1 MRKIL
6 SIILF
11 ISLTAG
17 LSAQQ
22 GTKGERSAVRQG
34 NKAYQEQRYEV
45 AAEHYKAAEKENPSS
60 KEASFN
66 LANTYYKQHLWDEAL
81 QEYQRYI
88 TLENES
94 PEKLSAAW
102 ANMGNTFLKKK
113 AEESSKAKT
122 TPQQGAEGQRQEDNL
137 KLTMEAYKNAL
148 RLNPNDEEVRYN
160 LAVVQKMIQD
170 QQGGGGSQDKDKEQD
185 KNDKKEEQE
194 KQDQQNE
201 NKQDEQKQEKEQPRE
216 NQMSQQ
222 SMEQILQAIEQEERA
237 TQERVQKAMGEERK
251 RKNSDNKRQNKD
263 W

>member
-170 QQGGGGSQDKDKEQD
+170 QQGGGGQDKDKEQD